1 LIKQEHDDPVH
12 SLERPILYREFVEGL
27 VRISAAV
34 YEEDELKKTLPE
46 MFSALL
52 DGPIKEGSRTSVSA
66 AGGKPSGGSKKKASL
81 ARPDPVMAALAT
93 SETRAWLQT
102 NEPKLRDVFQRYG
115 HVGFGGQRDITLY
128 SREFAS
134 LWKECGVVVQQN
146 AGGGGGAKKEETKEE
161 TSADGEEEAEA
172 TEPVPATVSHPQ
184 GMSLMEVV
192 LMFSKQKFSGKG
204 DQSNDVGTDGASSD
218 SSGRFFDAE
227 DDETNFSMEMNYN
240 EFIEMC
246 CRIAL
251 TYHPVLYGRQ
261 CVADAI
267 RLKEEEAAAK
277 IAAEEA
283 AAEAAAEGE
292 AEEAAAVV
300 AEGEAGVEAE
310 AAAEE
315 EAEVVAEEEAEVVV
329 EDPSRLKETTE
340 VLPALARM
348 CEMFLFALPGGSP
361 KRR

>member
-1 LIKQEHDDPVH
+1 M
-12 SLERPILYREFVEGL
+12 
-27 VRISAAV
+27 RISAAV

-52 DGPIKEGSRTSVSA
+52 DGPVKEGSRTSVSA

-93 SETRAWLQT
+93 AETRAWLQT
-102 NEPKLRDVFQRYG
+102 NEPQLRDVFQRYG

-146 AGGGGGAKKEETKEE
+146 GGGGGGGGGGAKKEETKEE
-161 TSADGEEEAEA
+161 TNADGEEEGEA
-172 TEPVPATVSHPQ
+172 TEPVPASVNYPQ

-204 DQSNDVGTDGASSD
+204 DQNNDVGTGGGSSD
-218 SSGRFFDAE
+218 RSGHFFDAE

-267 RLKEEEAAAK
+267 RLKEEEATAK

-292 AEEAAAVV
+292 AEEVAAVAAEAAV
-300 AEGEAGVEAE
+300 AEGEAGAEAE
-310 AAAEE
+310 ATAEE
-315 EAEVVAEEEAEVVV
+315 EAEVVAEEPEEVVV
-329 EDPSRLKETTE
+329 EDPSRLKETTD
-340 VLPALARM
+340 VLPALTRM
-348 CEMFLFALPGGSP
+348 CEMFLFALPGGGSP